1 MTSFHPHFTSPRIRV
16 KEVAALLGCSV
27 STVWAWAKKG
37 IIPAPQRVGPRFTF
51 WLRSDIEAVA
61 TSTANIPTEADNA

>member
-1 MTSFHPHFTSPRIRV
+1 MYESPRIRV

-27 STVWAWAKKG
+27 STVWSWTKRG
-37 IIPAPQRVGPRFTF
+37 IIPAPQRVGSRFTY

-61 TSTANIPTEADNA
+61 ISTLNTLTELGNDK

>member
-1 MTSFHPHFTSPRIRV
+1 MNSPRIRV

-37 IIPAPQRVGPRFTF
+37 IIPAPQRIGPRFTY
-51 WLRSDIEAVA
+51 WLRVDIEAAA
-61 TSTANIPTEADNA
+61 TAGLNTFKEAGEADE

>member
-1 MTSFHPHFTSPRIRV
+1 MNESPRIRV

-27 STVWAWAKKG
+27 STVWAWSRRG
-37 IIPAPQRVGPRFTF
+37 IIPAPQRVGARFTF

-61 TSTANIPTEADNA
+61 TSTANIPTEVDNA

>member
-1 MTSFHPHFTSPRIRV
+1 MYESPRIRV

-27 STVWAWAKKG
+27 STVWSWTKRG
-37 IIPAPQRVGPRFTF
+37 IIPAPQRVGPRFTY

-61 TSTANIPTEADNA
+61 TSTLNTLTELGNDK